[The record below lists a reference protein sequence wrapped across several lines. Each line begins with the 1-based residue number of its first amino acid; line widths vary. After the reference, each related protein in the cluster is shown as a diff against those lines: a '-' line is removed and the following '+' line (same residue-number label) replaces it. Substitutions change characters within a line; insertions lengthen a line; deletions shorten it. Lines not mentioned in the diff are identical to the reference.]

1 MPSSPPRR
9 LRADAQRN
17 RDALLASAREAF
29 LNGETE
35 IRVEEIA
42 RRAGVAVGTVYRH
55 FDTREAVIEAV
66 FRQEV
71 DELCAGGAALLE
83 DHSPEQAV
91 RMFLLQLVD
100 HAAVSKGMAV
110 ALEAI
115 MATRSPVFDDA
126 RSRMTQTLDAL
137 LGAGVSAGS
146 VRDDINGRTLML
158 GLSGVCGGPKDAPDW
173 FEDGRQVVGLLA
185 DGLLVRE

>member
-1 MPSSPPRR
+1 M
-9 LRADAQRN
+9 
-17 RDALLASAREAF
+17 
-29 LNGETE
+29 
-35 IRVEEIA
+35 
-42 RRAGVAVGTVYRH
+42 GTVYRH

-83 DHSPEQAV
+83 DHPPEQAV

-137 LGAGVSAGS
+137 LAAGVSAGS
-146 VRDDINGRTLML
+146 LRDDINGRTLML
-158 GLSGVCGGPKDAPDW
+158 GLSGVCGPKDAPDW

-185 DGLLVRE
+185 DGLLVRS

>member
-1 MPSSPPRR
+1 MPPPPPRR

-83 DHSPEQAV
+83 DHPPEQAV

-173 FEDGRQVVGLLA
+173 LEDGRQVVGLLA
-185 DGLLVRE
+185 DGLLVRG